1 MIAARRRDDRGATL
15 VFALIIVTTIA
26 LVMTA
31 VMSMAFTGARTT
43 VAMRDRGDVT
53 YGADAAAQLAIN
65 ALRTDTFNGTP
76 GQCVT
81 AAASTTL
88 PSFYPAAGS
97 SAPSSAYVT
106 CTPGPGNATGSG
118 ATSANAS
125 PGSAVLT
132 LGTAPGEDG
141 IYVSSNAGPIKI
153 RGGVFSNS
161 TINAQSGGLQN
172 TYNNP
177 PSLPYNLAR
186 GACINPQ
193 LITPAQYTTCNYAA
207 PDQRGQDPGTLTP
220 HGLSYDTPPAATQD
234 GTIAPCAP
242 GATYQTVFPG
252 RFTNAADLNGLTGC
266 STGIVWFKPG
276 RYYFDF
282 QDAGS
287 HVWNV
292 NKTYVIAGTPT
303 IPLAATPNPAQ
314 MPTSCVPP
322 AAATATKDTT
332 GALFVLGGD
341 SQLALSHQGSPGG
354 QIALCAFRS
363 ENGPPIAVYGL
374 KTPLG
379 GTFPVRA
386 QSGCITAVAPATPR
400 CSLIYTDQSPNT
412 TLTIQGTTY
421 TPQAQ
426 LTVNLN
432 NSTNQVFRWG
442 LIART
447 LWLGTTGSA
456 DLGLPLIDVPDVA
469 ASPLPGPNVMYL
481 SVYVCPATTTCGPTG
496 RLRLRIKVQVTA
508 VPPRAVTVLSWSPVP

>member
-1 MIAARRRDDRGATL
+1 MIILRRRGDRGASL

-31 VMSMAFTGARTT
+31 VMSLAFTGSRSTL
-43 VAMRDRGDVT
+43 AMRDRALLT
-53 YGADAAAQLAIN
+53 YGADAGAQIAIN
-65 ALRTDTFNGTP
+65 ALRTDTFDGSP

-81 AAASTTL
+81 AAAAMTL
-88 PSFYPAAGS
+88 PGFYPGANGPERASG
-97 SAPSSAYVT
+97 YVS
-106 CTPGPGNATGSG
+106 CTPGPGNATGNG

-132 LGTAPGEDG
+132 LGTAAGEDG

-161 TINAQSGGLQN
+161 TINAQSGGIQN
-172 TYNNP
+172 TFNNP
-177 PSLPYNLAR
+177 PGLPYNLAR
-186 GACINPQ
+186 GACVNQQ
-193 LITPAQYTTCNYAA
+193 LLTPAQYTTCNYTT
-207 PDQRGQDPGTLTP
+207 PDQRGQDPATLTP
-220 HGLSYDTPPAATQD
+220 HGLSYDPPPSPTQE
-234 GTIAPCAP
+234 GTIVPCTPDAQF
-242 GATYQTVFPG
+242 QTVFPG
-252 RFTNAADLNGLTGC
+252 RFTKAADLNAMTGC
-266 STGIVWFKPG
+266 KTGVVWFKPG

-282 QDAGS
+282 QDPGS

-303 IPLAATPNPAQ
+303 IPLTATPTPAQ
-314 MPTSCVPP
+314 MPGSCIPP
-322 AAATATKDTT
+322 ADPSATKDTT
-332 GALFVLGGD
+332 GALFVFGGD

-354 QIALCAFRS
+354 QIAICAYRS

-374 KTPLG
+374 KTPLNG
-379 GTFPVRA
+379 VFPVRA
-386 QSGCITAVAPATPR
+386 QSGCITAIAPATPR

-412 TLTIQGTTY
+412 ILTIQGTTY
-421 TPQAQ
+421 TPRAQ

-481 SVYVCPATTTCGPTG
+481 SVYVCPAASTCGPSG
-496 RLRLRIKVQVTA
+496 RLRLRVKVQVDA
-508 VPPRAVTVLSWSPVP
+508 VPPRTVTVLSWSPVP